1 MTALANLFGLGSDDV
16 RRQAGP
22 IDVLIGINYS
32 RFLVGE
38 TKVKGNSSRKEEPTW
53 LGDIWFQRRRFNAAN
68 QTTVH
73 CSPCPTVDMTDFWKT
88 ESMGVSIAPCTCEGV
103 KLSAQEREELKLIEE
118 SCQLQGN
125 EWIIK
130 YPWKRS
136 PSILPN
142 NYVQV
147 RKKLESLERRLMK
160 DPENASATTITS
172 MRWKQCNLQ
181 GSCPQRN

>member
-1 MTALANLFGLGSDDV
+1 M
-16 RRQAGP
+16 
-22 IDVLIGINYS
+22 
-32 RFLVGE
+32 
-38 TKVKGNSSRKEEPTW
+38 
-53 LGDIWFQRRRFNAAN
+53 GDIWFQRRRFNAAN
-68 QTTVH
+68 QTSVY
-73 CSPCPTVDMTDFWKT
+73 CSPCPTVNMTDFWKT
-88 ESMGVSIAPCTCEGV
+88 ESMGVSIAPCTCEGA

-142 NYVQV
+142 NYIQV

-160 DPENASATTITS
+160 DPENASATTIKS
-172 MRWKQCNLQ
+172 RRWK
-181 GSCPQRN
+181 

>member
-1 MTALANLFGLGSDDV
+1 MTTLVNLFGLGSDDV

-22 IDVLIGINYS
+22 IDVLIRINYS
-32 RFLVGE
+32 SSHVGE
-38 TKVKGNSSRKEEPTW
+38 TKGNISPKEEPTW
-53 LGDIWFQRRRFNAAN
+53 LGDVCSNAEVSMLQIKQVSIVRPA
-68 QTTVH
+68 Q
-73 CSPCPTVDMTDFWKT
+73 PVDMTDFL
-88 ESMGVSIAPCTCEGV
+88 ESMGVSIAPCTCEGA

-118 SCQLQGN
+118 SCELRGN
-125 EWIIK
+125 KWIMK
-130 YPWKRS
+130 YPWKRR
-136 PSILPN
+136 PSIVPN

-172 MRWKQCNLQ
+172 RRWKQCNLQ